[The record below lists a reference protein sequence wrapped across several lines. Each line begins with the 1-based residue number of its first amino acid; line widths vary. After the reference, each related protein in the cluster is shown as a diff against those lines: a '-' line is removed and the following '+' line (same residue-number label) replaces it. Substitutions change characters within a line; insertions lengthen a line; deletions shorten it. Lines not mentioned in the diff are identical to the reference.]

1 MTVLVIVLV
10 STLAAIGM
18 LLVGWGAAGR
28 VVLAS
33 WRHPGTDDAR
43 ASERAGLEG
52 VGARVG
58 FAVVG
63 AVAAFVVSGWPV
75 AAVGGAVLGWV
86 IPSGVRAGGRHQR
99 ELELV
104 EAIATWAEQLRD
116 TISAASGLEHAI
128 GATASLAPAPIAGPV
143 QRLAARVEY
152 ERLDDG
158 LRRFADEVAH
168 PMADFVVAALVTAS
182 QHQARELGSLLGHL
196 SSCARDDATMRTRV
210 WVGRARTRSAVRIIV
225 AVVLIFVAGL
235 LVFDREYLAP
245 YDSAAGQ
252 AVLALV
258 LAMFGG
264 SFVAMEAI
272 GRVAVPERFVG
283 RRPAADQ
290 VGAGADA
297 GVGTGIRVTP

>member
-1 MTVLVIVLV
+1 VTVLLVVLV
-10 STLAAIGM
+10 SVLAAIGLL
-18 LLVGWGAAGR
+18 LLVWGAAGR
-28 VVLAS
+28 VVLPPLRRTAGAIEDVS
-33 WRHPGTDDAR
+33 GR
-43 ASERAGLEG
+43 SGLEG
-52 VGARVG
+52 VGARAG

-63 AVAAFVVSGWPV
+63 AVGALAVSGWPV
-75 AAVGGAVLGWV
+75 AGVGGAILGWV

-128 GATASLAPAPIAGPV
+128 GATAPLAPAAIAGPV

-225 AVVLIFVAGL
+225 GVVLVFVAGL
-235 LVFDREYLAP
+235 LAFDREYLAP
-245 YDSAAGQ
+245 YDTAAGQ

-283 RRPAADQ
+283 RRSGDDV
-290 VGAGADA
+290 VG
-297 GVGTGIRVTP
+297 VTP

>member
-1 MTVLVIVLV
+1 MFVIVLV
-10 STLAAIGM
+10 SMLAGIGA
-18 LLVGWGAAGR
+18 LLVGWGVAGR
-28 VVLAS
+28 AVLPSLRSSA
-33 WRHPGTDDAR
+33 RQHDAGGAR
-43 ASERAGLEG
+43 SGLEG
-52 VGARVG
+52 WGARTG
-58 FAVVG
+58 FALVG
-63 AVAAFVVSGWPV
+63 GVGAFVVSGWPV
-75 AAVGGAVLGWV
+75 AGVGGAILGWV
-86 IPSGVRAGGRHQR
+86 VPSGIRAGGRHQR

-128 GATASLAPAPIAGPV
+128 GATAPLAPAAIAGPV

-158 LRRFADEVAH
+158 LRRFADEVSH

-196 SSCARDDATMRTRV
+196 SACARDDATMRTRV

-225 AVVLIFVAGL
+225 GVVLVFVAGL
-235 LVFDREYLAP
+235 LAFDREYLAP
-245 YDSAAGQ
+245 YDSPAGQ

-258 LAMFGG
+258 MAMFGG
-264 SFVAMEAI
+264 SFVAMEAM

-283 RRPAADQ
+283 RRAADDT
-290 VGAGADA
+290 VGLAS
-297 GVGTGIRVTP
+297 

>member
-1 MTVLVIVLV
+1 
-10 STLAAIGM
+10 
-18 LLVGWGAAGR
+18 
-28 VVLAS
+28 
-33 WRHPGTDDAR
+33 
-43 ASERAGLEG
+43 
-52 VGARVG
+52 
-58 FAVVG
+58 
-63 AVAAFVVSGWPV
+63 
-75 AAVGGAVLGWV
+75 VGGAVLGWV

-128 GATASLAPAPIAGPV
+128 GATAPLAPAAIAGPV

-168 PMADFVVAALVTAS
+168 PLADFVVAALVTAS

-225 AVVLIFVAGL
+225 VVVLLFVAGL
-235 LVFDREYLAP
+235 LAFDREYLEA
-245 YDSAAGQ
+245 YDSPAGQ

-264 SFVAMEAI
+264 SFVAMEAM

-283 RRPAADQ
+283 RRSGVDD
-290 VGAGADA
+290 VAG
-297 GVGTGIRVTP
+297 TR

>member
-1 MTVLVIVLV
+1 VGRVTVFVIVLV
-10 STLAAIGM
+10 SMLAGVGL

-28 VVLAS
+28 VVLPPL
-33 WRHPGTDDAR
+33 RR
-43 ASERAGLEG
+43 ASGDAQGTSARSGLEG
-52 VGARVG
+52 AGARAG

-63 AVAAFVVSGWPV
+63 AVGAFAVSGWPV
-75 AAVGGAVLGWV
+75 AGVGGAILGWV

-116 TISAASGLEHAI
+116 TISAASGLEQAI
-128 GATASLAPAPIAGPV
+128 GATAPLAPAAIAGPV
-143 QRLAARVEY
+143 QRLAARVQY
-152 ERLDDG
+152 ERLNDG

-225 AVVLIFVAGL
+225 GVVLIFVAGL
-235 LVFDREYLAP
+235 LAFDREYLAA

-272 GRVAVPERFVG
+272 GRVAVPDRFIG
-283 RRPAADQ
+283 RRPDDDVIGAAS
-290 VGAGADA
+290 
-297 GVGTGIRVTP
+297 